1 MCNMITDDKYY
12 TPIYLAN
19 HCIDMA
25 IETIGMENIKFVIEP
40 SCGAGAF
47 FHHPG
52 LKINEGIDIKPEY
65 QPPDETKIFT
75 RDFLT
80 YYRPYSKGTLIIGNP
95 PFGQSGLMARQF
107 YKKAA
112 RIGDYIA
119 FILPI
124 SQKDNNSFYE
134 FDLIRSEDLGIQ
146 EYSGHKLHCCFNI
159 YKRPPGGIHKRPS
172 AKENEYISICRQD
185 NKHYNEFAYDFRM
198 CAWGANAGKILA
210 DDENCCATYK
220 IKVKTKKK
228 EKGKTPEQIE
238 EYRNAQINLI
248 KSIITGYD
256 WSSYPS
262 ISSKS
267 ISQIFIYN
275 LLNTTMAK
283 ENGAIVTQIVNEANQ
298 KKSSKKPGKNDLE
311 KRYNEFNIKLT
322 SYTDFNKQYLNKDV
336 TEETLVP
343 DQIYHAHDTTVPI
356 LIIKE
361 NRRTIQRAYK
371 MLMACSSCGMTTPAI
386 LVRASIVSAWGLTLL
401 DPITM
406 QPATPEQIENSY
418 SIMEGHGRHYGWLL
432 GFAMNNTE
440 PFDFKF
446 VYNDYSSPEEFGEAY
461 ISTNRDM
468 TRTTNK
474 DQLGIA
480 EGRSNNPM
488 VKLCSQRIHEDCNIA
503 KAAYFWTYGKEL
515 SPSELAKIIKGEA
528 DAPQFDQKLADAR
541 TKVYEAFK
549 ARFSNPGAEKV
560 YRGVAVAQWTAE
572 KIKDPVTAE
581 VLANS
586 ICEKVATIDE
596 GLYTTL
602 ITAKANPKTRQ
613 GKNDVMMC
621 ELDKMM
627 KR

>member
-1 MCNMITDDKYY
+1 MITDDKYY
-12 TPIYLAN
+12 TPISLAN

-47 FHHPG
+47 FHHSV

-65 QPPDETKIFT
+65 QPPDETRIFT

-275 LLNTTMAK
+275 LLNITMAK

-336 TEETLVP
+336 REETLVP

>member
-1 MCNMITDDKYY
+1 MKITDDKYY
-12 TPIYLAN
+12 TPIPLAN
-19 HCIDMA
+19 LCIDMV

-47 FHHPG
+47 FHHSV

-65 QPPDETKIFT
+65 QPPDETRIFT

-210 DDENCCATYK
+210 DGENCCATYK

-541 TKVYEAFK
+541 TKIYEAFK